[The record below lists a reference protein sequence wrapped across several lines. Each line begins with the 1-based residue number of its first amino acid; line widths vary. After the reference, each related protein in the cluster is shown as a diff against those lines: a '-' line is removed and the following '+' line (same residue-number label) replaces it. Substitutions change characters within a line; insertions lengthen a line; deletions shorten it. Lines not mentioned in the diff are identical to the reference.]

1 MSHFFEECMADDAFV
16 YYKFKNRKTGELIDA
31 VLAFKNVEE
40 HDPALKKF
48 FDIHEYKI
56 VEKRLSRVEEFDKW
70 RKETKPSLKK
80 Y

>member
-1 MSHFFEECMADDAFV
+1 MSHFLEECMAEDAFV

-31 VLAFKNVEE
+31 VLAFKNVED

-56 VEKRLSRVEEFDKW
+56 VEDSPAWKSTISGE
-70 RKETKPSLKK
+70 RKLNPR
-80 Y
+80 

>member
-1 MSHFFEECMADDAFV
+1 
-16 YYKFKNRKTGELIDA
+16 
-31 VLAFKNVEE
+31 LAFKNVED

-56 VEKRLSRVEEFDKW
+56 VEKRLSRMEEYDKW
-70 RKETKPSLKK
+70 RKEIKPSLKN

>member
-1 MSHFFEECMADDAFV
+1 MSHFLEECMAEDAFV

-31 VLAFKNVEE
+31 VLAFKNVED

-56 VEKRLSRVEEFDKW
+56 VEKRLYSMEDNDKW
-70 RKETKPSLKK
+70 RKEIKPSLKN